1 MHLSEKYKIQIRSTN
16 IPLFEEEDVIFSSE
30 EQGKVMFNDASMLI
44 LKESEV
50 QTFIPKMKTK
60 IEIKNED
67 TGVNIVHIK
76 IPRIPGYEVEND
88 ENSYRSIYFDENE
101 VGYTEVKNDFFD
113 EKDTLSPSDLKLYLK
128 RIGIDK
134 DFLLES
140 LKKKNIEELTLLDNV
155 IDIYGNKN
163 DSKNKNKN
171 KQNKK
176 PKPN

>member
-1 MHLSEKYKIQIRSTN
+1 MHLSEKYKIKIRSNN
-16 IPLFEEEDVIFSSE
+16 IPLFKEEDVIFSSE
-30 EQGKVMFNDASMLI
+30 EQGKVLFNDASMLI
-44 LKESEV
+44 LKDSEV

-60 IEIKNED
+60 IKIKNVD

-113 EKDTLSPSDLKLYLK
+113 EKDALSPSDLNLYLK

-134 DFLLES
+134 DFLIDS
-140 LKKKNIEELTLLDNV
+140 LKKRNIEELTLLDNV
-155 IDIYGNKN
+155 IDIYRNKN
-163 DSKNKNKN
+163 NSKNKNKP
-171 KQNKK
+171 NKK
-176 PKPN
+176 QKPN